1 MVITRGSVMLKAS
14 EYMQQGP
21 VKITNYERLLANH
34 DLMDLEVFSK
44 SFLDRNSHILKPYA
58 RKWASDPLHQW
69 SRIWEYPF
77 ATGAIK
83 NYLSRSHDRKVRVLD
98 AGSGLT
104 FFPYF
109 LKDRFSTLDVVCLD
123 YDPLLQDLYAAV
135 NSNTGVPVDFYLR
148 SMDSTGFDSGVF
160 DLIYCISVLEHTRNY
175 PDIIQEFKRLLRPGG
190 QLVVTF
196 DISLDDRA
204 DIPLH
209 EARKLLASIQAE
221 FTPTDMPAIVEFTR
235 AAFPLNEVVTT
246 GYVKRIC
253 PDRLPWKYPRLSGVL
268 AALRKKTFPIPAMKK
283 LAFGCFVFS
292 Q

>member
-1 MVITRGSVMLKAS
+1 MQKGNES
-14 EYMQQGP
+14 MQQGP
-21 VKITNYERLLANH
+21 VKITNYEQLSANH
-34 DLMDLEVFSK
+34 DLMDLEAFSK

-77 ATGAIK
+77 ATGAIR
-83 NYLSRSHDRKVRVLD
+83 NSLSRSRDRKLRVLD

-109 LKDRFSTLDVVCLD
+109 LKSRFPTLDVVCLD

-135 NSNTGVPVDFYLR
+135 NGNTGIPVDFHLR
-148 SMDSTGFDSGVF
+148 SMDSTGFDGEAF

-175 PDIIQEFKRLLRPGG
+175 SDLIREFKRLLKPGG

-196 DISLDDRA
+196 DISLDNRA

-209 EARKLLASIQAE
+209 EARKLLAGIQAE
-221 FTPTDMPAIVEFTR
+221 FEPTDMPAIVEFTR
-235 AAFPLNEVVTT
+235 AAPPLNEIVTT
-246 GYVKRIC
+246 GYVKRVY

-283 LAFGCFVFS
+283 LTFGCFVFS
-292 Q
+292 R